1 LMMAKT
7 HKKPGHNPRSPTATC
22 ELRPGRKRLKKALV
36 NVVFFVLGRAM
47 QSGSRVEHA
56 IRREVA
62 EWEEG
67 FRITMRVL
75 PHGPAMGW
83 VKREGR
89 LIHLR
94 SPTAP
99 ADLSINFKNL
109 ECAFAM
115 LTPQIGVCQ
124 GFSEHRISVAGD
136 LTRCMS
142 FVRCLNAVLVILY
155 PQPVASRLVK
165 RLPKHTPGLIM
176 KRLHVVCLGIPFGG

>member
-1 LMMAKT
+1 MMMAKPFG
-7 HKKPGHNPRSPTATC
+7 KMSRSPFPPPAPL
-22 ELRPGRKRLKKALV
+22 ELRPGRKRFRKAV
-36 NVVFFVLGRAM
+36 VKVVFFVLGRAM

-83 VKREGR
+83 VKRDGR
-89 LIHLR
+89 LVHLR
-94 SPTAP
+94 SPAAP

-115 LTPQIGVCQ
+115 LTPQVGVCQ

-136 LTRCMS
+136 LARCMS

-155 PQPVASRLVK
+155 PQPVAARLVK
-165 RLPKHTPGLIM
+165 RLPGKTPGLIM
-176 KRLHVVCLGIPFGG
+176 KRLHVVCLGVPFGR